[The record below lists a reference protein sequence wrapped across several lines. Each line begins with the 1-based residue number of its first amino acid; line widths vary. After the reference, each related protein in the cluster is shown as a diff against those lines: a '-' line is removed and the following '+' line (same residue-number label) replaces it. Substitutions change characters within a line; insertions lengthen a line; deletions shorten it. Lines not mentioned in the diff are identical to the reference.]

1 MAQNRQL
8 ISFYVVA
15 DRETGEESGY
25 PIQRTISR
33 PDTISFPKD
42 FCKIHHSVYLNMT
55 DSQIGKF
62 LKLTE
67 HLEYCTNRLV
77 ERSRGRKPIPLDQVM
92 ISHILK
98 KTIRTTNT
106 FMQEMKSIKAIMKI
120 ETDYYMSPRF
130 ASRSTGIYTDIII
143 KMIEKDSSIIEAMN
157 RSEWDRLKHYI

>member
-1 MAQNRQL
+1 MPQNRQL

-33 PDTISFPKD
+33 PDTISFTKD

-92 ISHILK
+92 ISHKLK

-106 FMQEMKSIKAIMKI
+106 FMQEMKSIKQL
-120 ETDYYMSPRF
+120 
-130 ASRSTGIYTDIII
+130 
-143 KMIEKDSSIIEAMN
+143 KD
-157 RSEWDRLKHYI
+157 LC

>member
-1 MAQNRQL
+1 MAKNRQF
-8 ISFYVVA
+8 ISFQVVA
-15 DRETGEESGY
+15 DRETGEESGH

-33 PDTISFPKD
+33 PETISFPKD

-62 LKLTE
+62 VKLTN

-77 ERSRGRKPIPLDQVM
+77 EKSRGRIPIPLDQIM
-92 ISHILK
+92 ISHHLGIS
-98 KTIRTTNT
+98 IRTTNT

-130 ASRSTGIYTDIII
+130 ASRSRGIDTDIII

-157 RSEWDRLKHYI
+157 RSEWNRLKHYI